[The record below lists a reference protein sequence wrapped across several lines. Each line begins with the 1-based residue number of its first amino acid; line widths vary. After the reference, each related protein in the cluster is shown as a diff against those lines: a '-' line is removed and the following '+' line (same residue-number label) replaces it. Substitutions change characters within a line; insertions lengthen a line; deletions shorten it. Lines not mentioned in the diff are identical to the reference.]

1 MPYKTGKLKGQLTTA
16 EIRKLVKAHNK
27 LTDIVIPPKS
37 SRDDIIKIVNK
48 AGYNIDHEK
57 QLLKP
62 RVEMQRKKTISLK
75 KAETITK
82 PKPKTE
88 LQKQKMAEKKAEKE
102 EQEKKKVRAIKKE
115 AIQEEKQRQKPVN
128 KVENKSVEKKGLK
141 DKKSNINKDTM
152 TDTVFIKRQK
162 ALQSQ
167 KQKEV
172 KRALLKSKAPV
183 DKSTRRGKKLFNTL
197 EEYEK
202 QLKTVSEKYD
212 EWFSKIRKTVY
223 EDEKDL
229 MKDRE
234 QLRVIGDERQK
245 LYRFIDKARKDK
257 KKKLDDEEK
266 DKIYKKQLI
275 GLQRLLSKYDK
286 SMNISSEEVIKMQ
299 KFIKSNPK
307 IIESQTYLIGY
318 GNGVNRV
325 IEALEESFNSKNQQ
339 MVRSIDMIGKIKGQ
353 EAEEYLK
360 TVKNH
365 KIKID
370 GKLLSFDEA
379 LKYIDDK
386 GFKISKN
393 QQKSLKDEYTSR
405 GRSVTTSYDL
415 SVMNN
420 GNLRMTPNY
429 KNLVEFGI
437 PHDKKDYQV
446 RSYYKDIAVNKLIL
460 KKK

>member
-115 AIQEEKQRQKPVN
+115 AIQEEKKRQKPVK
-128 KVENKSVEKKGLK
+128 KVEKKSVEKKLLK

-183 DKSTRRGKKLFNTL
+183 DKSTRRGKKVVKKSEPVKKERTEAEKKYDVIDDFKNLYKPSVKKTIDPEDNKKMNKWAKDNKLRLFKSKNPLSVKIANKGDSRKGFTDSYGSYTDEQL
-197 EEYEK
+197 QNIVAWIKENAKDYGFNEVQMYRNAAVVGLSSGSRGMNMYDLIWRVDDEK
-202 QLKTVSEKYD
+202 FRNKEQLK
-212 EWFSKIRKTVY
+212 
-223 EDEKDL
+223 
-229 MKDRE
+229 
-234 QLRVIGDERQK
+234 
-245 LYRFIDKARKDK
+245 ID
-257 KKKLDDEEK
+257 
-266 DKIYKKQLI
+266 
-275 GLQRLLSKYDK
+275 
-286 SMNISSEEVIKMQ
+286 
-299 KFIKSNPK
+299 
-307 IIESQTYLIGY
+307 
-318 GNGVNRV
+318 
-325 IEALEESFNSKNQQ
+325 
-339 MVRSIDMIGKIKGQ
+339 
-353 EAEEYLK
+353 
-360 TVKNH
+360 
-365 KIKID
+365 
-370 GKLLSFDEA
+370 
-379 LKYIDDK
+379 
-386 GFKISKN
+386 
-393 QQKSLKDEYTSR
+393 
-405 GRSVTTSYDL
+405 
-415 SVMNN
+415 
-420 GNLRMTPNY
+420 
-429 KNLVEFGI
+429 
-437 PHDKKDYQV
+437 
-446 RSYYKDIAVNKLIL
+446 
-460 KKK
+460 